1 MGSNQDWRSPNEN
14 ERKQVWKRLQER
26 WGVENTYWY
35 PLRDAEM
42 PSDVIAFEAEWFFS
56 QISLEMLHGLLQ
68 TREITRIWELREGG
82 AVYEMDSQLL
92 NPVYDGEEGYWTSQ
106 DMDWLLYVS
115 HESSLT
121 VAGGWFVSAIQA
133 LWPQWH
139 QHLWH
144 GSDYERPTG
153 KTPQF

>member
-1 MGSNQDWRSPNEN
+1 MESNQDWRSLNEN

-26 WGVENTYWY
+26 WGVESSYWY
-35 PLRDAEM
+35 PLRDTQM

-56 QISLEMLHGLLQ
+56 QISLEMLQGLLQ
-68 TREITRIWELREGG
+68 THEITRIWELREGG
-82 AVYEMDSQLL
+82 AVYEMDYQLL
-92 NPVYDGEEGYWTSQ
+92 DPVYDGEEGYWTSQ

-133 LWPQWH
+133 LWPQLH

-144 GSDYERPTG
+144 GYDYERPVG
-153 KTPQF
+153 KTP